1 MRIGKLAAD
10 VGVGL
15 AAGLV
20 GTVAMT
26 VSSTVEMKLRK
37 RSGSD
42 APAQAAGKVIG
53 VEPAGE
59 DEKTRFST
67 LVHWGYG
74 TGWGAARG
82 VLATL
87 GLRGAPAAGAHFA
100 MVWGSEQIMLP
111 SLDVAP
117 PATRWGVSEV
127 AIDAWHHLVYAA
139 ATSAA
144 YELLDIDRRRG

>member
-15 AAGLV
+15 AAGLA

-42 APAQAAGKVIG
+42 APAQAAGKLLG
-53 VEPAGE
+53 VEPTGE
-59 DEKTRFST
+59 DAKARFAG

-100 MVWGSEQIMLP
+100 MVWGGEQAMLP
-111 SLDVAP
+111 ALGVAP

-127 AIDAWHHLVYAA
+127 GIDVWHHLVYAA

-144 YELLDIDRRRG
+144 YELLDVDRPRG

>member
-1 MRIGKLAAD
+1 MWIGRLPAD

-15 AAGLV
+15 AAGLA

-37 RSGSD
+37 RPGSD
-42 APAQAAGKVIG
+42 APARAAAKVLG
-53 VEPAGE
+53 VEPTSE
-59 DEKTRFST
+59 DDETRFST

-82 VLATL
+82 ALAAL
-87 GLRGAPAAGAHFA
+87 GLRGAPAAATHFA
-100 MVWGSEQIMLP
+100 LVWGSEQAMLP
-111 SLDVAP
+111 ALGVAP
-117 PATRWGVSEV
+117 PATRWGAKEV
-127 AIDAWHHLVYAA
+127 AIDVWHHLVYAA

-144 YELLDIDRRRG
+144 YELLDGDR

>member
-1 MRIGKLAAD
+1 MGIGRIPAD

-15 AAGLV
+15 AAGLA

-37 RSGSD
+37 REGSD
-42 APAQAAGKVIG
+42 APAQAASKVLG
-53 VEPAGE
+53 VEPTSE
-59 DEKTRFST
+59 DVKTRFST

-82 VLATL
+82 ALAAC
-87 GLRGAPAAGAHFA
+87 GLRGAPAAAAHFA
-100 MVWGSEQIMLP
+100 MVWGSEQVMLP
-111 SLDVAP
+111 ALDVAP
-117 PATRWGVSEV
+117 PATRWGVQEV
-127 AIDAWHHLVYAA
+127 AVDACHHLVYAA

-144 YELLDIDRRRG
+144 YELLDARR